1 MNPYDA
7 ARQLAKAIRQSDEF
21 KEYINVKE
29 AIDQIEAKK
38 TISDEFRKTQLEV
51 QAMRAMG
58 QDVSDEQMAKLRNL
72 YNLVSADEQVKN
84 LVQLEQRLGQM
95 LSDVHKIIGDA
106 LKTD

>member
-1 MNPYDA
+1 
-7 ARQLAKAIRQSDEF
+7 
-21 KEYINVKE
+21 
-29 AIDQIEAKK
+29 
-38 TISDEFRKTQLEV
+38 
-51 QAMRAMG
+51 MRAMG
-58 QDVSDEQMAKLRNL
+58 QDVSDEQMAKLHNL

>member
-7 ARQLAKAIRQSDEF
+7 AHKLAKAIRESAEF
-21 KEYINVKE
+21 KEYKSVKE
-29 AIDQIEAKK
+29 VVDQVESKK

-58 QDVSDEQMAKLRNL
+58 QDVSDEQMEKLHNL